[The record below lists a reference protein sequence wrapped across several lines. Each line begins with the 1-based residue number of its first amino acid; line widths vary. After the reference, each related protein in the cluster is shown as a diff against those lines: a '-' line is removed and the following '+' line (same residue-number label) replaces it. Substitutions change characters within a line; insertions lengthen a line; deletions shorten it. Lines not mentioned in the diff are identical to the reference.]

1 MSPNRGYPPRS
12 SNAIII
18 MTIII
23 TIIIKTFVVVVVVV
37 VVLYLS
43 DLAGGTPYLTPPKPA
58 YPMSK
63 IAFPTASLLTEY
75 V

>member
-23 TIIIKTFVVVVVVV
+23 TIIIKTFVVVVV

>member
-18 MTIII
+18 IIIMIII
-23 TIIIKTFVVVVVVV
+23 TIIIKTFVVVV

>member
-12 SNAIII
+12 SNAIIMI
-18 MTIII
+18 IIII
-23 TIIIKTFVVVVVVV
+23 TIIIKTFVVVVV

-63 IAFPTASLLTEY
+63 IASPTASLLTEY

>member
-18 MTIII
+18 MIII
-23 TIIIKTFVVVVVVV
+23 TIIIKTFVVV

-63 IAFPTASLLTEY
+63 IASPTASLLTEY